1 MMNNSRYMVKT
12 QINIQKFGLFFL
24 EICVVVFCAKRSSF
38 SWTSAQIWL
47 GKHKRNIFFHE
58 KSVDMV
64 WKTKIKHTKLGF
76 FCCTQQFADIIV
88 GFMKSWFLFYP
99 TKCGI
104 SMNTCRYNLVLLF
117 HYISRLISNYKSNM
131 LGYYLPQN

>member
-1 MMNNSRYMVKT
+1 MVICT
-12 QINIQKFGLFFL
+12 DILSQKPGIELFMSIVL
-24 EICVVVFCAKRSSF
+24 KISWKHLHRSSF

-47 GKHKRNIFFHE
+47 GKHKRTYFFMKICRYGLENQDQTYKTWLFLFYPTNCRHHSWFHE
-58 KSVDMV
+58 
-64 WKTKIKHTKLGF
+64 
-76 FCCTQQFADIIV
+76 
-88 GFMKSWFLFYP
+88 SWFLFYP

-131 LGYYLPQN
+131 LGYFLPQTRLI